1 MLRAERDSTTE
12 GFAMSEKDQ
21 QVDAPQDPE
30 VVEGQTEETPE
41 VEGHMIGG
49 PGLETGRRHE
59 PGIRSDTSE

>member
-1 MLRAERDSTTE
+1 MLRAERHSTTE
-12 GFAMSEKDQ
+12 GYTVSDKDE
-21 QVDAPQDPE
+21 QVDAQKDPE
-30 VVEGQTEETPE
+30 VVDGQTEETPE